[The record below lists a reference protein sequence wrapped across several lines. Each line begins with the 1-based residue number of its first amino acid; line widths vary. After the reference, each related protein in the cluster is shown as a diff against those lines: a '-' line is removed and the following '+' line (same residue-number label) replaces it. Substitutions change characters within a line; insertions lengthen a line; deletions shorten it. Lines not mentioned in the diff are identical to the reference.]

1 MDGRLGPALPQG
13 APAHGAVVLR
23 GLAWLQEKHQGRP
36 AQAAFSCQLYPRL
49 AKSILF
55 NLRCDGRR
63 TEGVLTGRQ
72 VIQNITVG
80 VAWKL
85 ANPTFTNFQ
94 YSFSAK
100 TL

>member
-1 MDGRLGPALPQG
+1 
-13 APAHGAVVLR
+13 
-23 GLAWLQEKHQGRP
+23 
-36 AQAAFSCQLYPRL
+36 
-49 AKSILF
+49 LF